1 MKRTL
6 VALAVILI
14 LGVAIAYAQT
24 SGMMGRGMMG
34 DGMMNSDQMREMMQR
49 MMPGMLPPGVKPD
62 ELPDP
67 GSVGAK
73 LFIHYCGQCHYPPRP
88 GMHTAAEWSSV
99 ADRMF
104 TRMAMMSGMMGVE
117 NPSEEEKKFIAAY
130 LLDHSLRFVSPDML
144 PLPES
149 KGAVLFK
156 TVCSQCH
163 ALPDPSSHIAQDW
176 PAVIKRMR
184 GNMQSMGKK
193 PIDEKEE
200 IEILKY
206 LTEMQNVGNT
216 SE

>member
-24 SGMMGRGMMG
+24 SGMTGR
-34 DGMMNSDQMREMMQR
+34 
-49 MMPGMLPPGVKPD
+49 
-62 ELPDP
+62 
-67 GSVGAK
+67 
-73 LFIHYCGQCHYPPRP
+73 
-88 GMHTAAEWSSV
+88 
-99 ADRMF
+99 
-104 TRMAMMSGMMGVE
+104 GMMGVE
-117 NPSEEEKKFIAAY
+117 NPSEDGKKFIAAY
-130 LLDHSLRFVSPDML
+130 LRDHSLRFVSPNML

-156 TVCSQCH
+156 TICSQCH
-163 ALPDPSSHIAQDW
+163 ALPDPSSHMAQDW

-184 GNMQSMGKK
+184 GNMQSMGKR

-206 LTEMQNVGNT
+206 LTEHARQ
-216 SE
+216 